1 VVVWG
6 GGCGGLGGGGG
17 GGGSRGKVLAR
28 VGYTY
33 SRAIVCCIDCFGHCS
48 FYDRVLTAMQYF
60 FVMYHV
66 TSHWSLVFSWNSLT
80 HLKALTYTKKIQLTC
95 GTFHGIPFESVAK
108 VVF

>member
-1 VVVWG
+1 MLVFAGCVYVCVWG
-6 GGCGGLGGGGG
+6 WG

-33 SRAIVCCIDCFGHCS
+33 SQPIVCCIDCFGHCS

-80 HLKALTYTKKIQLTC
+80 HPKAVTYTKKIQLTC